1 MADKGLIAA
10 SASLAKSQIPVDLAG
25 EFMETFG
32 EATKK
37 FEADRQAIIST
48 VSDYMGRLKTDIDFT
63 SMAPAMETEVRGFLT
78 NRKNEYAEL
87 ANQVAKLKDPSSKEY
102 QAAVDRMNDIQRE
115 FQVLSKELA
124 TYNQQKVDFAADFKD
139 PQNAFSG
146 ANSDADLA
154 AYRDIYGLS
163 ENGVAP
169 VIIDNGHLQFNVG
182 GKIKR
187 YDSMEDLLRPDNTP
201 LIIAEQAANY
211 SGLNREITQKELDF
225 ESAQLDTLFKNNK
238 SFASLIFD
246 APKELELFEIREEY
260 IKAREEGKL
269 EELLPELKNRAKDII
284 INGYKDTALE
294 SKAAYD
300 ARTDD
305 PSDAPKYSGEGAYM
319 IAHYNNGRNFIPYPG
334 TNNTGYFMVDKSG
347 NRIEG
352 TGTGGIFTKQ
362 DRKKAVG
369 YQRFTKIKGKGW
381 LTDGTYPVVPLD
393 NQKEFYLQNN
403 NIIKYG

>member
-1 MADKGLIAA
+1 
-10 SASLAKSQIPVDLAG
+10 
-25 EFMETFG
+25 
-32 EATKK
+32 
-37 FEADRQAIIST
+37 
-48 VSDYMGRLKTDIDFT
+48 
-63 SMAPAMETEVRGFLT
+63 
-78 NRKNEYAEL
+78 
-87 ANQVAKLKDPSSKEY
+87 
-102 QAAVDRMNDIQRE
+102 
-115 FQVLSKELA
+115 
-124 TYNQQKVDFAADFKD
+124 
-139 PQNAFSG
+139 
-146 ANSDADLA
+146 LA

-284 INGYKDTALE
+284 IN
-294 SKAAYD
+294 S
-300 ARTDD
+300 ARQ
-305 PSDAPKYSGEGAYM
+305 
-319 IAHYNNGRNFIPYPG
+319 H
-334 TNNTGYFMVDKSG
+334 
-347 NRIEG
+347 
-352 TGTGGIFTKQ
+352 
-362 DRKKAVG
+362 
-369 YQRFTKIKGKGW
+369 
-381 LTDGTYPVVPLD
+381 
-393 NQKEFYLQNN
+393 
-403 NIIKYG
+403 

>member
-1 MADKGLIAA
+1 
-10 SASLAKSQIPVDLAG
+10 
-25 EFMETFG
+25 
-32 EATKK
+32 
-37 FEADRQAIIST
+37 
-48 VSDYMGRLKTDIDFT
+48 
-63 SMAPAMETEVRGFLT
+63 
-78 NRKNEYAEL
+78 
-87 ANQVAKLKDPSSKEY
+87 
-102 QAAVDRMNDIQRE
+102 
-115 FQVLSKELA
+115 
-124 TYNQQKVDFAADFKD
+124 VDFAADFKD

-300 ARTDD
+300 ARTAATDSPND
-305 PSDAPKYSGEGAYM
+305 PPNKDLNRRQRNTASLLEYEKQAFKPTPGLVGA
-319 IAHYNNGRNFIPYPG
+319 N
-334 TNNTGYFMVDKSG
+334 KS
-347 NRIEG
+347 NDVIVITTS
-352 TGTGGIFTKQ
+352 TGTPYDVQMINGKWLLSKGDEEWTYDTF
-362 DRKKAVG
+362 DAMKAA
-369 YQRFTKIKGKGW
+369 R
-381 LTDGTYPVVPLD
+381 TDLF
-393 NQKEFYLQNN
+393 E
-403 NIIKYG
+403 

>member
-1 MADKGLIAA
+1 MADKGILAA
-10 SASLAKSQIPVDLAG
+10 SAKLAQSQIPVDLAG

-102 QAAVDRMNDIQRE
+102 QTAVDRMNDIQRE
-115 FQVLSKELA
+115 FQILSKELA

-225 ESAQLDTLFKNNK
+225 QSAQLDTLFKNNK

-300 ARTDD
+300 ARIAATNSPND
-305 PSDAPKYSGEGAYM
+305 PSNKDLNRRQRNTASLLEYEKQAFKPTPGLVGA
-319 IAHYNNGRNFIPYPG
+319 NKSNDV
-334 TNNTGYFMVDKSG
+334 MV
-347 NRIEG
+347 ITTP
-352 TGTGGIFTKQ
+352 TGTPYDVQMINGKWLLSKGDEEWTYDTF
-362 DRKKAVG
+362 DAMKAA
-369 YQRFTKIKGKGW
+369 R
-381 LTDGTYPVVPLD
+381 TDLF
-393 NQKEFYLQNN
+393 E
-403 NIIKYG
+403 

>member
-25 EFMETFG
+25 EFMKTFG

-102 QAAVDRMNDIQRE
+102 QTAVDRMNDIQRE
-115 FQVLSKELA
+115 FQILSKELA

-300 ARTDD
+300 ARTATIDSPND
-305 PSDAPKYSGEGAYM
+305 PPNKDLNRRQRNTASLLEYEKQAFKPTPGLVGA
-319 IAHYNNGRNFIPYPG
+319 N
-334 TNNTGYFMVDKSG
+334 KS
-347 NRIEG
+347 NDVIVITTS
-352 TGTGGIFTKQ
+352 TGTPYDVQMINGKWLLSKGDEEWTYDTF
-362 DRKKAVG
+362 DAMKAA
-369 YQRFTKIKGKGW
+369 R
-381 LTDGTYPVVPLD
+381 TDLF
-393 NQKEFYLQNN
+393 E
-403 NIIKYG
+403 

>member
-115 FQVLSKELA
+115 FQILSKELA

-225 ESAQLDTLFKNNK
+225 QSAQLDTLFKNNK

-300 ARTDD
+300 ARIAATNSPND
-305 PSDAPKYSGEGAYM
+305 PSNKDLNRRQRNTASLLEYEKQAFKPTPGLVGA
-319 IAHYNNGRNFIPYPG
+319 NKSNDV
-334 TNNTGYFMVDKSG
+334 MV
-347 NRIEG
+347 ITTP
-352 TGTGGIFTKQ
+352 TGTPYDVQMINGKWLLSKGDEEWTYDTF
-362 DRKKAVG
+362 DAMKAA
-369 YQRFTKIKGKGW
+369 R
-381 LTDGTYPVVPLD
+381 TDLF
-393 NQKEFYLQNN
+393 E
-403 NIIKYG
+403 

>member
-63 SMAPAMETEVRGFLT
+63 SMAPAMETEVRDFLT
-78 NRKNEYAEL
+78 NRKNEYAGL

-102 QAAVDRMNDIQRE
+102 QMAVDRMNDIQRE
-115 FQVLSKELA
+115 FQILSKELA
-124 TYNQQKVDFAADFKD
+124 TYNQQKVNFAADFKD

-225 ESAQLDTLFKNNK
+225 ESAQLDTLFKNNR

-300 ARTDD
+300 ARTDKD
-305 PSDAPKYSGEGAYM
+305 DNNDTPSPRGATETLTNQSWIRDVNKLAKAKVATETRAPNGDYVIIIPKGVEFEGFQAKEPM
-319 IAHYNNGRNFIPYPG
+319 MRIVGG
-334 TNNTGYFMVDKSG
+334 VDKDG
-347 NRIEG
+347 NPI
-352 TGTGGIFTKQ
+352 
-362 DRKKAVG
+362 
-369 YQRFTKIKGKGW
+369 YQVR
-381 LTDGTYPVVPLD
+381 PLD
-393 NQKEFYLQNN
+393 QG
-403 NIIKYG
+403 IIQTKKRK